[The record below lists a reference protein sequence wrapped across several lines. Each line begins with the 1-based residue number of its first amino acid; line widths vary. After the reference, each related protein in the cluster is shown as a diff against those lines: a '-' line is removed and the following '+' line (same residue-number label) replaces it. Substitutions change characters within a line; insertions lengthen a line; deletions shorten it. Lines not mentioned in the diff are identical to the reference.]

1 MFSSQWHNFIPPI
14 TSHVAGP
21 YLCTLTLGP
30 SIHFSNHFAPK
41 WCPRAM
47 QVVCTNYIC
56 LLCAVPHPYL
66 GDLWSFIT
74 DVLHNS
80 EIKQGNIKDGL
91 LPSSCGE
98 ATFCYPCQIIIK
110 KIPFSATPPPHHS
123 ITCLSDFHRPAD
135 FLWACEAAQMQ
146 FASYIWVNYLHK
158 FPMFSIIWFL
168 NPGSDDRKGTS
179 CYFPAKPWDASIA
192 MPGWKACTSSLRGG

>member
-110 KIPFSATPPPHHS
+110 KIPFSATPPLTIQSHVYQTSTAQQIFCGHAKLHKCSLHPTFGLIIYTNFPCFQS
-123 ITCLSDFHRPAD
+123 SDF
-135 FLWACEAAQMQ
+135 
-146 FASYIWVNYLHK
+146 
-158 FPMFSIIWFL
+158 
-168 NPGSDDRKGTS
+168 
-179 CYFPAKPWDASIA
+179 
-192 MPGWKACTSSLRGG
+192 